1 MYEVYIRVADKWLF
15 LALHPNMRLIKIK
28 ALLGE

>member
-15 LALHPNMRLIKIK
+15 LALHPSKSRHRGNGIT
-28 ALLGE
+28 

>member
-1 MYEVYIRVADKWLF
+1 MYEVYIRVAAKWLF

-28 ALLGE
+28 ALFSE